1 MTALKI
7 VVLSYAINCLL
18 FTRIY
23 GLLIRITGESHP
35 LVMLVLT
42 KRGGWIAFLDDD
54 DYLLDDGYAK
64 ALLPYLEDKKY
75 DVIRYSSSY
84 DTAPKFPIDERI
96 ESEGYTWDLIKEG
109 KAFLPSFVW
118 LQAYRRSFIIENNIR
133 FQNVAMFDDFL
144 FASTVFLHNPYM
156 LTVKANILRYVVRSD
171 SGTSNRS
178 ITYSR
183 AVAHDAAETYKLLLE
198 VGHVTQADKDKKL
211 WNLCLASM
219 NNGKRIGV
227 TRMLS
232 SKYSYKE
239 YKKERTFY
247 FQTGFYPVMRTNDS
261 IMGRFSVAIMNSIMH
276 NWIAYSFFAFIF
288 NRIIDPY
295 VLPKI
300 RKKIR

>member
-1 MTALKI
+1 M
-7 VVLSYAINCLL
+7 
-18 FTRIY
+18 
-23 GLLIRITGESHP
+23 
-35 LVMLVLT
+35 
-42 KRGGWIAFLDDD
+42 RGGGWLAFLDDD

-75 DVIRYSSSY
+75 DIIRYYSSY
-84 DTAPKFPIDERI
+84 DTAPKLPIDERV
-96 ESEGYTWDLIKEG
+96 ESEGHTWDLIKEG

-118 LQAYRRSFIIENNIR
+118 LQAYRRSFIVENNIR

-156 LTVKANILRYVVRSD
+156 LTVKANILRYVVRNG

-178 ITYSR
+178 IAYSR
-183 AVAHDAAETYKLLLE
+183 AVAHDAAVTYRLLSE
-198 VGHVTQADKDKKL
+198 VGHITQADQDKEL
-211 WNLCLASM
+211 WDVCLASM
-219 NNGKRIGV
+219 NNGKRIGI

-232 SKYSYKE
+232 ARYSYSE
-239 YKKERTFY
+239 YEKERRFY
-247 FQTGFYPVMRTNDS
+247 IETGFYPVMRTNDS
-261 IMGRFSVAIMNSIMH
+261 FLGRMAVIIMNSIMYS
-276 NWIAYSFFAFIF
+276 WLAYSFFALVF